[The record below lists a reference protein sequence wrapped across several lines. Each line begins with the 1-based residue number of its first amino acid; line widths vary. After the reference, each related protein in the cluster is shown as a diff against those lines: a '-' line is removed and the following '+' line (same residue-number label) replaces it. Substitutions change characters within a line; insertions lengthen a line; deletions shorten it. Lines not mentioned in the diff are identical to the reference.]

1 LHQKIVVVALS
12 QAIQYPLSESA
23 NPGIS
28 VIVIDHKYRVST
40 EIIFSASQVYKC
52 NYQLAVLNA
61 RMLCCRPLRPCFKLL
76 ENNFSG
82 LMISFALS
90 CLMLKTDLNTFFVQ
104 DN

>member
-40 EIIFSASQVYKC
+40 EILSSV
-52 NYQLAVLNA
+52 
-61 RMLCCRPLRPCFKLL
+61 PLKYTNVIINLL
-76 ENNFSG
+76 F
-82 LMISFALS
+82 
-90 CLMLKTDLNTFFVQ
+90 
-104 DN
+104 